1 MEFGPIWRAALRNKT
16 GILLI
21 VLQVAFT
28 MAIVI
33 NAIAIAQERAE
44 LMGRPSGVDE
54 PNIFHLNS
62 AGFAADF
69 DPKLTV
75 EEDLRQVRGLPG
87 VEAAV
92 QINAIPLGGSGW
104 SMGLKTV
111 PGPEVEN
118 VPTAV
123 YFVDEHGIDALGVEL
138 VAGENFAPS
147 DVTWREPATRDWSA
161 TTILSKEL
169 AATLFPDDPT
179 FGVGKTV
186 YIADTEPMTIVG
198 VVDRLQSPW
207 SGWTEAVE
215 RVMLVPEHLVN
226 DSTAYLIRAEPG
238 QRDSLMPR
246 IETLLADSEDGR
258 IIRDIRTMEETRQQS
273 YEVNRALINILT
285 FTVVILIAIT
295 TLGVAGLTSFNVTR
309 RTKQIGTRRALGAT
323 RTAILRYFLAE
334 NFLFT
339 AIGVTLGALLAVGIN
354 VLLVEVFSIPRFSWY
369 LLPTAMLT
377 LLAIGQL
384 AVLVPARR
392 AASVPPAIATRTV

>member
-1 MEFGPIWRAALRNKT
+1 
-16 GILLI
+16 
-21 VLQVAFT
+21 
-28 MAIVI
+28 
-33 NAIAIAQERAE
+33 
-44 LMGRPSGVDE
+44 
-54 PNIFHLNS
+54 
-62 AGFAADF
+62 
-69 DPKLTV
+69 
-75 EEDLRQVRGLPG
+75 
-87 VEAAV
+87 
-92 QINAIPLGGSGW
+92 
-104 SMGLKTV
+104 
-111 PGPEVEN
+111 
-118 VPTAV
+118 
-123 YFVDEHGIDALGVEL
+123 
-138 VAGENFAPS
+138 
-147 DVTWREPATRDWSA
+147 
-161 TTILSKEL
+161 
-169 AATLFPDDPT
+169 ATLFPDDPT

-215 RVMLVPEHLVN
+215 RAMLVPEHLVN

-258 IIRDIRTMEETRQQS
+258 IIRDIRTMEETRQSS

-285 FTVVILIAIT
+285 FTVVILVAIT